1 MPPLAFQCCFNLLL
15 NPRTHSWRFAC
26 ALGLLGGV
34 ALAVAQLR
42 EGLPPNPVIGLL
54 VTGIFVGA
62 ELIGTILGFAILGGY
77 LGLRPSRAGN

>member
-1 MPPLAFQCCFNLLL
+1 
-15 NPRTHSWRFAC
+15 
-26 ALGLLGGV
+26 
-34 ALAVAQLR
+34 LR